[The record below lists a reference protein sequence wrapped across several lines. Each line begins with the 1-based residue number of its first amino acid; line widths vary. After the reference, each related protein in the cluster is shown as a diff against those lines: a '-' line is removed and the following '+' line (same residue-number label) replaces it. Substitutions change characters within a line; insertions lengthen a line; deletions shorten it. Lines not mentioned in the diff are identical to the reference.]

1 LKTILTLEVE
11 YDPSITDPEGLA
23 TAMDRLLETA
33 CSTPGILGEYGN
45 PKLDE
50 FLVAVP
56 DPCGPATVVLN
67 VSGGVV
73 QDAFCSPA
81 STRVVLVDW
90 DTEGQDATSE
100 GVYQIEAPSGRSY
113 YAFVTQLP
121 ATPLD
126 QLAGWDV
133 DRALL
138 AAGID
143 VEAGPAALRDSD
155 FIAMCRRVAETAD
168 NWADCS
174 DMKEAL
180 AVFKELGRDCRTLL
194 EAAGAQTDAESDIPA
209 RQATP
214 AEQAGMPAMRTVEY
228 WRMWRQGSDCGTWD
242 TDFIEIPA
250 DTPED
255 QASRAIEAACERVEW
270 RDEPPQFVGLYAYAD
285 DMDEDNKEQP
295 IQASS
300 HMIHETKRE
309 SVRYVLYDLDTDSLA
324 STTIYD
330 DHREAVD
337 DADHVNDVIV
347 LPISLT
353 PRHQCKE
360 NSQ

>member
-11 YDPSITDPEGLA
+11 YDPSMTDPEGLA

-33 CSTPGILGEYGN
+33 CSTPRILDEYGN
-45 PKLDE
+45 PTLGE
-50 FLVAVP
+50 FLVAVS

-81 STRVVLVDW
+81 SMRVVLVDW
-90 DTEGQDATSE
+90 DTEGQDATNQ
-100 GVYQIEAPSGRSY
+100 GVYQVETQSGRSY

-121 ATPLD
+121 AAPLD
-126 QLAGWDV
+126 QVAGRDI

-143 VEAGPAALRDSD
+143 VEAGPAAPGDSD
-155 FIAMCRRVAETAD
+155 FIAMCRRVSETAE

-180 AVFKELGRDCRTLL
+180 TVFRELGRDCRAIL
-194 EAAGAQTDAESDIPA
+194 ERGPASPES
-209 RQATP
+209 R
-214 AEQAGMPAMRTVEY
+214 
-228 WRMWRQGSDCGTWD
+228 
-242 TDFIEIPA
+242 
-250 DTPED
+250 
-255 QASRAIEAACERVEW
+255 
-270 RDEPPQFVGLYAYAD
+270 
-285 DMDEDNKEQP
+285 
-295 IQASS
+295 
-300 HMIHETKRE
+300 
-309 SVRYVLYDLDTDSLA
+309 RYILYDLDADELG

-330 DHREAVD
+330 DYREAVD
-337 DADHVNDVIV
+337 DADQVNDVIV

-353 PRHQCKE
+353 PRDRYKE